1 MPSRIEE
8 NKYEIMDLLFRINLA
23 RNNIKENA
31 LQIEQILASGVITQE
46 EDFTVRTCRRMI
58 KFSSGLLASYKYY
71 LSWCMCA
78 EGLSDEERIEA
89 ERKAYLLHQAAW
101 ACMQVPLQRQAV
113 RDLQGSSETL
123 DESLIELMRQVE
135 EMARDIVLR
144 VAEIERELALIS
156 AFGALENLRN
166 LVREA
171 GE

>member
-101 ACMQVPLQRQAV
+101 ACMQGNILHFLFDLARQ
-113 RDLQGSSETL
+113 
-123 DESLIELMRQVE
+123 
-135 EMARDIVLR
+135 
-144 VAEIERELALIS
+144 IS
-156 AFGALENLRN
+156 T
-166 LVREA
+166 
-171 GE
+171 

>member
-58 KFSSGLLASYKYY
+58 EFSSGLLASYKYY

-101 ACMQVPLQRQAV
+101 ACMQEQVRSIRGVCCGKGYTENGTQHALSLQSFGSGMT
-113 RDLQGSSETL
+113 DLIFE
-123 DESLIELMRQVE
+123 ELH
-135 EMARDIVLR
+135 AYSDL
-144 VAEIERELALIS
+144 
-156 AFGALENLRN
+156 
-166 LVREA
+166 
-171 GE
+171 